1 MKTKHFGILG
11 FILALVLTFTAV
23 TSTATVALA
32 AEDATVQPRISV
44 VYPVSG
50 SSSGYFTGF
59 YSSNNPRY
67 GNIPAGT
74 YYINYSYESGGSAG
88 MIIIKSTSGSERIDI
103 EIAGDGDDRS
113 TGTFDL
119 DGGTYTIQI
128 QASTSNANY
137 EKSYGYDL
145 ILYKEDNEN

>member
-1 MKTKHFGILG
+1 MKTRRFGIFTL
-11 FILALVLTFTAV
+11 ILALVLAFTAV

-50 SSSGYFTGF
+50 SSSGYFTDF
-59 YSSNNPRY
+59 DSSNNPRY

-74 YYINYSYESGGSAG
+74 YYINYSYESDGSTG
-88 MIIIKSTSGSERIDI
+88 MLIIKSTSGSERIEREMI
-103 EIAGDGDDRS
+103 GDGGAHS
-113 TGTFDL
+113 TYEFHL

-128 QASTSNANY
+128 RASTSNANY

-145 ILYKEDNEN
+145 ILAERD